1 MFPPTPGFEIVP
13 VSPRQ
18 YKHCVKWLFKWLLRL
33 VLVLAVLVVLVLV
46 LKDSVLRVVAESR
59 LHRQTGMEVKIGKFS
74 SGIFSPVVTIEDLKL
89 YNTAEF
95 GGTLFLEIP
104 ELHIELDSF
113 ALAQRKLR
121 VTLMRLNLAEVDIV
135 KNEAGQTNVFG
146 IKSKLEPGGTK
157 KNGLQNALGDFK
169 FDGIDVLN
177 LSLGKAR
184 FIDLKEAKNNREVR
198 VDMQNQIF
206 KNVKTDAD
214 LYGILFMIWLRSGG
228 NFSLGPT
235 DIGKDFIGKKLEKLE
250 TTVRQ
255 AGGSTVPPAGNKH

>member
-1 MFPPTPGFEIVP
+1 M
-13 VSPRQ
+13 
-18 YKHCVKWLFKWLLRL
+18 KWLIKWLLRL
-33 VLVLAVLVVLVLV
+33 IFLVVVLVVLVLV
-46 LKDSVLRVVAESR
+46 FKDSALRVVTENR
-59 LHRQTGMEVKIGKFS
+59 LHKQTGMEVRIGKFS
-74 SGIFSPVVTIEDLKL
+74 SGIFSPVATIEDLKL

-104 ELHIELDSF
+104 ELHIQLDSF

-121 VTLMRLNLAEVDIV
+121 VTLLRVNLAEVNIV
-135 KNEAGQTNVFG
+135 KNEAGQTNIFG
-146 IKSKLEPGGTK
+146 VKNKLEPGGAK
-157 KNGLQNALGDFK
+157 KNGLQDALGDFK

-177 LSLGKAR
+177 LSLGRAR

-228 NFSLGPT
+228 NLSLGPT
-235 DIGKDFIGKKLEKLE
+235 DIGKDFLGKKLEKIE
-250 TTVRQ
+250 NTVRQ
-255 AGGSTVPPAGNKH
+255 AVGNAVPPVKKQPK